1 MVQAWTT
8 GAGPF
13 GPSTASWDLVAAA
26 QGGDRQAFGQLY
38 QRYAPE
44 VTRFVLSRTGDRLL
58 AEDLTSETFL
68 RALRR
73 IDSVTDQGRDVGA
86 WLTVIAR
93 NLIIDDHKSVR
104 FQQEHPTGALP
115 ETGTDSGD
123 WLGPEQVVIQRDTAI
138 SVARWVAQLPPAQ
151 RQCLWWRLW
160 RGLSTA
166 ETAAAMGRTE
176 TAVRALRHRAV
187 RTLAELL
194 PPEVA

>member
-1 MVQAWTT
+1 MLQASP
-8 GAGPF
+8 AGTVAP
-13 GPSTASWDLVAAA
+13 GPLTQSWDLVAAA

-38 QRYAPE
+38 ARYAPE
-44 VTRFVLSRTGDRLL
+44 VTRFILSRTGDRLL

-73 IDSVTDQGRDVGA
+73 IDSVSDRGRDVGA
-86 WLTVIAR
+86 WLIVIAH
-93 NLIIDDHKSVR
+93 NLIIDHRKSLR
-104 FQQEHPTGALP
+104 SQREHPTSDVP
-115 ETGTDSGD
+115 ETGTDPGD
-123 WLGPEQVVIQRDTAI
+123 WAGPEQAVIQRDIAI
-138 SVARWVAQLPPAQ
+138 RVAHWVAQLPPAQ

-166 ETAAAMGRTE
+166 ETAAVMGRSE

-187 RTLAELL
+187 RTLARLL